1 MGTGEP
7 FTFRELD
14 MIRLL
19 GVTKSYAEA
28 RSGAR
33 IQALDGFDLE
43 VTAGEFVAILG
54 PSGSGKS
61 TVLKLIAGFDT
72 ADSGTVEVGGEPVT
86 TISPRR
92 VLVAQD
98 AALFPWLNVID
109 NIAFGPRAQGRGN
122 AASITARV
130 HDLVQA
136 LGLAGAERRLPS
148 ELSGGMKQRVALARA
163 LAVEPEVLL
172 LDEPF
177 AALDALSRERL
188 QDALESAWITAKPTV
203 VLVTHSVDEAIRLAD
218 RVVIV
223 SERPAR
229 IVHTAIVNATRPR
242 DIAGLGDLRR
252 TLAAA
257 VRGLPHPASD
267 TQGR

>member
-1 MGTGEP
+1 
-7 FTFRELD
+7 
-14 MIRLL
+14 MIRLAKASK
-19 GVTKSYAEA
+19 GYVEA

-33 IQALDGFDLE
+33 IQALDSFDLE
-43 VTAGEFVAILG
+43 VVAGEFVAILG

-61 TVLKLIAGFDT
+61 TVLKLIAGFDH
-72 ADSGTVEVGGEPVT
+72 ADSGTVEVGDEPVIG
-86 TISPRR
+86 ISPRR

-98 AALFPWLNVID
+98 AALFPWLNVVD
-109 NIAFGPRAQGRGN
+109 NIAFGLRAQRRGN
-122 AASITARV
+122 AASIAARV
-130 HDLVQA
+130 QELVQA

-188 QDALESAWITAKPTV
+188 QDVLESVWLTARPTV
-203 VLVTHSVDEAIRLAD
+203 LMVTHSVDEAIRLAD
-218 RVVIV
+218 RVVVV

-229 IVHTAIVNATRPR
+229 IVHTAIVAAPRPR

-252 TLAAA
+252 ALAAA